1 MKMNTQEEKNRLR
14 HLERAFLALEELA
27 YDLEETQ
34 QELKVRVN
42 RLSQSLRSFQ
52 SQRQRQLMEREQTV
66 VKQTAV
72 LEALPAAMAVL
83 DAADRIVQANSAAR
97 ALLGTPLYGL
107 TWKQIQQRVFA
118 ASPEHALCN
127 MQGQRFKLLRQ
138 IMQGEIGQILL
149 FSPVD

>member
-1 MKMNTQEEKNRLR
+1 MNPQEEKNRLR

-52 SQRQRQLMEREQTV
+52 SQRQQQLMEREKTA

-72 LEALPAAMAVL
+72 LDALPAALAVL

-107 TWKQIQQRVFA
+107 TWKQVQQRVFA

-138 IMQGEIGQILL
+138 IVQGDIGQILL
-149 FSPVD
+149 FSPMD